1 MRIPFN
7 RPFVT
12 GKELDYIRE
21 VIAHGRIIGNGIFTE
36 KCQEW
41 LETRCG
47 CGKALLT
54 HSCTAALE
62 MTALLLNIQPGD
74 EIIVPSFTFVSTVNA
89 FALRGARPI
98 FIDIRPDT
106 LNMDET
112 QLERLITPQTKAI
125 VPVHYAG
132 VGCEMDRIMEIA
144 QHYNV
149 AVIEDNAHGFLGKY
163 NGKSLGSIGC
173 FATQSFHG
181 TKNFTCGEG
190 GALLINNPQYNDRAE
205 IIWEKGTDR
214 SRFYRGEV
222 DKYTWVD
229 LGSSYLPSEMLAA
242 FLYAQLEVQE
252 QIQGMRRKVWQYYY
266 GHLQDWADNHGVQL
280 PFVPAHCE
288 QSYHLFYLLMPS
300 PEQRKGLINH
310 LKDHDIQAVF
320 HYLPLHLSKMG
331 QQFGGK
337 ESDCPVTERV
347 SDCLLRLPFFNEL
360 DREAQARVVEAVYSF
375 GK

>member
-7 RPFVT
+7 RPFVS

-21 VIAHGRIIGNGIFTE
+21 VITHGRIIGNGIFTE

-41 LETRCG
+41 LETRFG
-47 CGKALLT
+47 CCKALLT

-132 VGCEMDRIMEIA
+132 VGCEMDSIMEIA

-163 NGKSLGSIGC
+163 KGKSLGSIGC

-242 FLYAQLEVQE
+242 FLYAQLEVQV
-252 QIQGMRRKVWQYYY
+252 QIQGMRRKVWHYYY

-288 QSYHLFYLLMPS
+288 QPYHLFYLLMPS
-300 PEQRKGLINH
+300 PEQRKKLINH

-331 QQFGGK
+331 QQFGGTIG
-337 ESDCPVTERV
+337 DCPVTERV
-347 SDCLLRLPFFNEL
+347 SDCLLRLPFYSEL

-375 GK
+375 G